1 MPMLPTLFAQIQE
14 GTDAAA
20 QAAQAALAAQTIVPP
35 TQPLPDT
42 ITLWDLFSY
51 GGWPIMVPLALM
63 SLAVVYITIERIL
76 ALGKALKSDKDMMAR
91 VRDYVHEGK
100 IDSALNAC
108 ASNPTPSAR
117 MIEKGLQRVG
127 KPSKEIESAMESVGQ
142 LELARLEKGIGVLSL
157 VAKLAPM
164 FGFIG
169 TIIGVIKIFYDISLT
184 DNISIGVIS
193 SGLYQK
199 MITSV
204 SGLIVGIIGFACYFI
219 VSSMLNR
226 VETKMGTAALSFM
239 DILQE
244 PLKK

>member
-1 MPMLPTLFAQIQE
+1 MFIPLSAQIQD
-14 GTDAAA
+14 GTTAGQA
-20 QAAQAALAAQTIVPP
+20 QQLLDQQAITPP
-35 TQPLPDT
+35 AVLPDT
-42 ITLWDLFSY
+42 ITIWDLLSY
-51 GGWPIMVPLALM
+51 GGWGIMLPLALM
-63 SLAVVYITIERIL
+63 SITVVYITIERLL
-76 ALGKALKSDKDMMAR
+76 ALSRALRNEKDMLAR

-108 ASNPTPSAR
+108 ASVGTPAAR
-117 MIEKGLQRVG
+117 MVEKGLQRIG
-127 KPSKEIESAMESVGQ
+127 KPAKDIEAAMESVGQ
-142 LELARLEKGIGVLSL
+142 IELARLERGVGLLSL

-199 MITSV
+199 MVTSAA
-204 SGLIVGIIGFACYFI
+204 GLVVGIIAFACYFT
-219 VSSMLNR
+219 VSSLITR
-226 VETKMGTAALSFM
+226 LETKLSVTGLAFM

-244 PLKK
+244 PQKK

>member
-1 MPMLPTLFAQIQE
+1 MLPTLLTQIQE
-14 GTDAAA
+14 GTDAAS
-20 QAAQAALAAQTIVPP
+20 QAAQALQTQAVNPP
-35 TQPLPDT
+35 TTLPDT
-42 ITLWDLFSY
+42 ITIWDLLSY
-51 GGWPIMVPLALM
+51 GGWPIMLPLAIM
-63 SLAVVYITIERIL
+63 SLAVVYITIERLL
-76 ALGKALKSDKDMMAR
+76 ALSKALKSDKDLLDR

-108 ASNPTPSAR
+108 ASVSRPSAR
-117 MIEKGLQRVG
+117 MVEKGLQRVG
-127 KPSKEIESAMESVGQ
+127 KPSKEIEGAMESVGQ
-142 LELARLEKGIGVLSL
+142 LEMARMERGVGVLSL

-199 MITSV
+199 MVTSAA
-204 SGLIVGIIGFACYFI
+204 GLVVGIIGFACYFM
-219 VSSMLNR
+219 VNSLLNR
-226 VETKMGTAALSFM
+226 LEAKLAGTGLAFM